1 MQNFEHFELDGG
13 KDSSTAAK
21 MQLHADA
28 VTDDVKDKDQDRS
41 IKYQIVDDI
50 LSEKVIKRIV
60 SWKSVVMYGLCLSL
74 VGHYV
79 GWTVSLNAGFWEVF
93 GTMFILLT
101 STGCLM
107 LCIAEM
113 TAALPFSGGT
123 YGVVRVT
130 LGDLLGYLVGTCEVL
145 QNVLYV
151 AFTVGALAKYLT
163 IMTGYDNRFEPLYW
177 VVFYLTI
184 GIITSNHRTLFPRSP
199 AELRLQQHLQYF
211 HGASGDV
218 HDALLLSGLHI
229 RIHAADGSAVEV
241 RVSVEFAQ
249 VGLCPGQVR
258 QCGESAGGQRHR
270 LPAELTD
277 LLLALWHSYLCR
289 DAFLAAGLL
298 HQPGGVRDLHRL
310 PQQVP
315 LINEEVLQSFGRARC
330 SVWAAGVHSCVGL
343 HRRTEQC
350 RDSLGTIFAACMFSY
365 DLVAAV
371 LPVLPLPPHL
381 L

>member
-1 MQNFEHFELDGG
+1 MQNFEHFELDG
-13 KDSSTAAK
+13 KDSNTATK

-41 IKYQIVDDI
+41 IKYQKKVDDI

-93 GTMFILLT
+93 GAMFILLT

-130 LGDLLGYLVGTCEVL
+130 LGDLPGYLVGTCEVL

-151 AFTVGALAKYLT
+151 AFTVGALAKYVT
-163 IMTGYDNRFEPLYW
+163 IMTGYDNKFEPLYW

-184 GIITSNHRTLFPRSP
+184 GIITSNHRTLFWRSVW
-199 AELRLQQHLQYF
+199 LF
-211 HGASGDV
+211 GV
-218 HDALLLSGLHI
+218 FMCVMLLLYCTITRTSDVNFI
-229 RIHAADGSAVEV
+229 EYTKDPAVTN
-241 RVSVEFAQ
+241 VSFHDHVYHFFKQ
-249 VGLCPGQVR
+249 
-258 QCGESAGGQRHR
+258 
-270 LPAELTD
+270 
-277 LLLALWHSYLCR
+277 
-289 DAFLAAGLL
+289 
-298 HQPGGVRDLHRL
+298 
-310 PQQVP
+310 
-315 LINEEVLQSFGRARC
+315 
-330 SVWAAGVHSCVGL
+330 
-343 HRRTEQC
+343 
-350 RDSLGTIFAACMFSY
+350 
-365 DLVAAV
+365 
-371 LPVLPLPPHL
+371 LPLPSFFFNLSIKL
-381 L
+381 LPLACREAKNPTSDVPMASVRGVHRVCFFDPILRELHRPWGVRAA